1 MSLDVNQQNSY
12 AGVMRYAQK
21 YKVPAE
27 VALLY
32 EFLNSIDLR
41 SYFEKGKQH
50 VPSDE
55 LETPARLQAWM
66 SQRDLL
72 TAGQTISPAEHRRAL
87 ELRTAL
93 RSFLQLPPDSRAS
106 SPECIE
112 SLNKVA
118 QFYPLVVK
126 VVRMGKPRLLPA
138 SGISGL
144 AQVLAELFALAES
157 ERLDRLK
164 MCSSDKCHWVFL
176 DRSKPGNRRWCSSL
190 LCGNRQKTR
199 NYRNR
204 IKNTSR

>member
-1 MSLDVNQQNSY
+1 
-12 AGVMRYAQK
+12 MRLAQK
-21 YKVPAE
+21 YKVPSE

-55 LETPARLQAWM
+55 LGTPAQLGAWM
-66 SQRDLL
+66 SQRGLL
-72 TAGQTISPAEHRRAL
+72 TDGQTISPAEHRRAL

-106 SPECIE
+106 SPECAE
-112 SLNKVA
+112 SLNRVA

-126 VVRMGKPRLLPA
+126 VVQMGKPRLLPA

-144 AQVLAELFALAES
+144 AQVLAELFALAEG

-164 MCSSDKCHWVFL
+164 ICSSDQCHWVFL

-199 NYRNR
+199 DYRNR
-204 IKNTSR
+204 IKKH